1 MLILLG
7 AISEDSSQAKVYE
20 GRGRSSLVPFTL
32 ECSRVGAH
40 PSKLRR
46 MNGLDLQP
54 DQADLTFIVIRD
66 TISATDQVGCLGT
79 DRRLLHVLT
88 DGL

>member
-7 AISEDSSQAKVYE
+7 PMLEDSSQSKVCE
-20 GRGRSSLVPFTL
+20 GSGRSSLAPFTL
-32 ECSRVGAH
+32 ECTRGAPH
-40 PSKLRR
+40 PSKLRGR
-46 MNGLDLQP
+46 SGVDLQP
-54 DQADLTFIVIRD
+54 DQADLTFTVIRN

>member
-7 AISEDSSQAKVYE
+7 AVLEDSSQAKVCE
-20 GRGRSSLVPFTL
+20 GRVRSSLAPFIL
-32 ECSRVGAH
+32 ECTRDGAH
-40 PSKLRR
+40 PSKLRGR
-46 MNGLDLQP
+46 CGVDLQP

-66 TISATDQVGCLGT
+66 SIGATDQVGCLGT